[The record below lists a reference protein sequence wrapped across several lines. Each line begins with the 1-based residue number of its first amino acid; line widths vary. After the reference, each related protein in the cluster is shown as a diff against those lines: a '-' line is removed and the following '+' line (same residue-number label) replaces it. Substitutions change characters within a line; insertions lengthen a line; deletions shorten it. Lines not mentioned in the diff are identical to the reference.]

1 MLRYK
6 SFKAI
11 DNLSHLPEDFH
22 IRLTDLEIKLEKE
35 LLTHSQLKDLFEL
48 YTVKLN

>member
-1 MLRYK
+1 MLRAK
-6 SFKAI
+6 SMKII
-11 DNLSHLPEDFH
+11 DNLNSLPEDFH
-22 IRLTDLEIKLEKE
+22 FRLTDLEIKLEKE